1 MKAELKKAVDELQAA
16 LLERE
21 LGVNESNQVILDLR
35 VTIYLC
41 FNHVVSTENGDSA
54 DGKINFGTVEKSA
67 R

>member
-35 VTIYLC
+35 VTTLLVF
-41 FNHVVSTENGDSA
+41 FNIIVSTENSDFA
-54 DGKINFGTVEKSA
+54 NGKINFGTI
-67 R
+67 